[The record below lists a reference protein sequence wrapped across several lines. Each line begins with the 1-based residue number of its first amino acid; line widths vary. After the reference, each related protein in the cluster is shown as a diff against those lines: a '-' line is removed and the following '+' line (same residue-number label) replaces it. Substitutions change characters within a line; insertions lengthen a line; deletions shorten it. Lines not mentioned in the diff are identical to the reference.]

1 MATDGISPA
10 LAIRSSV
17 GVELWHSA
25 GANNTYTTNEKFAR
39 DESKFCRAIEFS
51 GDGRYLAWANGTKV
65 QIASVNNWNVI
76 CSLPRPK
83 AFAIKF
89 SPKGTYLATLE
100 HYSTPKDGSE
110 PHPNFCVYRVSTS
123 EAVFAIINKNF
134 PDDWMPGWSS
144 DEGVFALMVGGEAF
158 FYETNGPDGFQKS
171 ANKIGGSRGGELSIA
186 GGGSNPQV
194 ALYVPGQK
202 GQPSICKIFRY
213 PALDANQI
221 IASKSFYQA
230 DRVEMMW
237 NKRASGMILM
247 TSTDVDA
254 TGASY
259 YGKQALYFMSTKGDS
274 CSVPLSKEGPIHA
287 VQWSPKGN
295 EFCVIYGYMPSK
307 ATFFNLKCDPVF
319 EVKEAA
325 RNSIYYNPFG
335 NIVLLAGFGNLR
347 GSVEVWDA
355 NEKKLITTFQAADST
370 LLEWGPDGENL
381 VTATTAPRLRIGN
394 GFKVWHYSG
403 ALLHETVW
411 PTGQELL
418 QVCWQRF
425 ADGLFTEKPISNVK
439 VAGIQPSQPQSSK
452 AVYVPP
458 NIRSGGGSAISS
470 AGVSQ
475 RPNQPPVERGPI
487 PGLPIGYKVSQGQRK
502 KDRNAKRKENE
513 NPKQNITSN
522 SSANSNATKVEGNS
536 PQTNPNQ
543 ANPTS
548 NNKRN
553 QRRTPR
559 QPNNQNHTNGNS
571 SNIQN
576 ISDSTPTPNSN
587 ANTNVN
593 VTNNSNTTL
602 PNEEQPIA
610 NGSEAQKRERRPR
623 NRQRKSEGGV
633 GGTLGDP
640 EKDKRMRTVQQKLRD
655 IAKLKVRRDNGD
667 NLEVNQLS
675 KIGLEAELIKE
686 LNSLKVEA

>member
-1 MATDGISPA
+1 M
-10 LAIRSSV
+10 
-17 GVELWHSA
+17 
-25 GANNTYTTNEKFAR
+25 
-39 DESKFCRAIEFS
+39 
-51 GDGRYLAWANGTKV
+51 
-65 QIASVNNWNVI
+65 
-76 CSLPRPK
+76 
-83 AFAIKF
+83 
-89 SPKGTYLATLE
+89 
-100 HYSTPKDGSE
+100 
-110 PHPNFCVYRVSTS
+110 
-123 EAVFAIINKNF
+123 
-134 PDDWMPGWSS
+134 
-144 DEGVFALMVGGEAF
+144 
-158 FYETNGPDGFQKS
+158 
-171 ANKIGGSRGGELSIA
+171 
-186 GGGSNPQV
+186 
-194 ALYVPGQK
+194 
-202 GQPSICKIFRY
+202 
-213 PALDANQI
+213 

-230 DRVEMMW
+230 DRVEMLW

-259 YGKQALYFMSTKGDS
+259 YGKQALYFLSTKGDS

-307 ATFFNLKCDPVF
+307 ATFFNMKCDPVF

-355 NEKKLITTFQAADST
+355 LDKKLITTFQAPDST
-370 LLEWGPDGENL
+370 LLEWGPDGEKL

-411 PTGQELL
+411 PTGQELYET
-418 QVCWQRF
+418 VWQKY
-425 ADGLFTEKPISNVK
+425 ADDFYTEKPISNVK
-439 VAGIQPSQPQSSK
+439 VAGIEPTQPQSSK

-458 NIRSGGGSAISS
+458 NIRSGGASSISS
-470 AGVSQ
+470 VGVSP
-475 RPNQPPVERGPI
+475 RPYQPPVERGPI
-487 PGLPIGYKVSQGQRK
+487 PGLPVGYKISQGQRK

-513 NPKQNITSN
+513 NAKQNIASN
-522 SSANSNATKVEGNS
+522 QNANTTKEESSSS
-536 PQTNPNQ
+536 QTNQNQ
-543 ANPTS
+543 ATPTS
-548 NNKRN
+548 SSKRN

-559 QPNNQNHTNGNS
+559 QSNNQIHTNGNNS
-571 SNIQN
+571 
-576 ISDSTPTPNSN
+576 SDSMSTSN
-587 ANTNVN
+587 ANINA
-593 VTNNSNTTL
+593 NNATTTSK
-602 PNEEQPIA
+602 NEEQPTA
-610 NGSEAQKRERRPR
+610 NGSEAQKRDRRLR
-623 NRQRKSEGGV
+623 NRQRKSEGS
-633 GGTLGDP
+633 GTLGDS

-686 LNSLKVEA
+686 LNTLKVEA